1 MTTKVMRTVCSLAML
16 ASASLMF
23 AQAPA
28 KLVVKNAFILT
39 MANGQREP
47 VKGYLVVGADG
58 RLSAVAAGDPPSGL
72 QVKDS
77 LDAGGHWVIP
87 GFISAH
93 SHLWQSA
100 FRGLAADKTLMAWID
115 ALYIPA
121 AKAKPEDMYWFTL
134 DGALDHLQHGITGAY
149 NFNFEARTRG
159 QNAVTADEYDQS
171 GFRAEMDSGIRFV
184 HGMSV
189 GRATPLGVQPSYG
202 AEQARLP
209 LKDFLDWTSKQPK
222 SSNFLSVMI
231 SGATAFNNTYQ
242 QTLMEKQLG
251 DEFHLG
257 NETHYLEPPETQY
270 EQQSK
275 FRWFMDSG
283 LLSRQLIFGHF
294 IHTNSFIL
302 AESAKAGVAMSW
314 NPLSNGRLASGV
326 ADIPA
331 YLKAGI
337 RVGMG
342 VDGEASADVAD
353 PFENM
358 RTGLYA
364 VRDKY
369 ENATIMSPYDVMRL
383 HTMGSADVLGVADRL
398 GSLEPGKF
406 ADFLVIDPTRFRTIF
421 DPYASLVFVAGERDL
436 DRVYVGGD
444 LLVQNGAMLKQ
455 DMAKERGE
463 VSRRVAALR

>member
-1 MTTKVMRTVCSLAML
+1 MTFKFCLLGLLLSPWLA
-16 ASASLMF
+16 F

-28 KLVVKNAFILT
+28 RLVVKNAYILT
-39 MANGQREP
+39 MAQGQREP
-47 VKGYLVVGADG
+47 IRGYLVVGDDG
-58 RLSAVAAGDPPSGL
+58 RLTAVAAGDPPAELRSKES
-72 QVKDS
+72 V
-77 LDAGGHWVIP
+77 DAGGHWVIP

-100 FRGLAADKTLMAWID
+100 FRGLGSDQTLLGWID
-115 ALYIPA
+115 ALYKPA
-121 AKAKPEDMYWFTL
+121 VKASPEDMYWFTL
-134 DGALDHLQHGITGAY
+134 DGALDHLQHGITTAY
-149 NFNFEARTRG
+149 NFNFEARNRAR
-159 QNAVTADEYDQS
+159 NAATADEYDQK
-171 GFRAEMDSGIRFV
+171 GFRAERDSGIRFV
-184 HGMSV
+184 HSMSV
-189 GRATPLGVQPSYG
+189 GKATALGVQPSYG
-202 AEQARLP
+202 AEQARVP
-209 LKDFLDWTSKQPK
+209 LKAFLDWTSTQPK
-222 SSNFLSVMI
+222 SPNFLAVMI
-231 SGATAFNNTYQ
+231 SGGTAFNNTYQ

-257 NETHYLEPPETQY
+257 NESHYLEPPETQY

-283 LLSRQLIFGHF
+283 LLSKQLIFGHF

-302 AESAKAGVAMSW
+302 AESGKAGAAMSW

-331 YLKAGI
+331 CLKAGI

-364 VRDKY
+364 IRDKY
-369 ENATIMSPYDVMRL
+369 EDAKIMSPYDVLRL

-406 ADFLVIDPTRFRTIF
+406 ADFLVVDPTRFRTVF

-436 DRVYVGGD
+436 ERVYGGGE
-444 LLVQNGAMLKQ
+444 LLVQNGALTRQDLLKVR
-455 DMAKERGE
+455 AE
-463 VSRRVAALR
+463 VNQRVGALR